1 MEWYSASDEASRE
14 RLEDAWSDARAI
26 DQELCEMLL
35 EVARGDVLAY
45 APAETPAEQIVRL
58 LTVLGYPAATIS
70 LVVAALGEVAP
81 ITPAR
86 YVFAQ
91 LQQAKN
97 LFNAGRIV
105 GDSSGPDGF
114 SFVPR
119 PLSKEIQ
126 KIIRPQSG
134 VARVL

>member
-1 MEWYSASDEASRE
+1 MEWYTASDQASRD
-14 RLEDAWSDARAI
+14 RLEDAWSDAGAI
-26 DQELCEMLL
+26 DPELCETLL
-35 EVARGDVLAY
+35 EVARGDVLEY
-45 APAETPAEQIVRL
+45 APAETNGEQVTRL

-70 LVVAALGEVAP
+70 MVVAALGEVDP
-81 ITPAR
+81 GTPAR

-105 GDSSGPDGF
+105 GDTSGPDGF
-114 SFVPR
+114 AFVPR
-119 PLSKEIQ
+119 PLSREIQ

-134 VARVL
+134 VARVF

>member
-1 MEWYSASDEASRE
+1 MEWYSASNEEAIDRINA
-14 RLEDAWSDARAI
+14 AWSDAPT
-26 DQELCEMLL
+26 DDVELCEMLL

-45 APAETPAEQIVRL
+45 APADTPAEQVTRL

-81 ITPAR
+81 VAPAR

-97 LFNAGRIV
+97 LYNAGRVV
-105 GDSSGPDGF
+105 GGQVGADGF

-126 KIIRPQSG
+126 KVIRPQSG

>member
-1 MEWYSASDEASRE
+1 MEWYTAAGQASRD
-14 RLEDAWSDARAI
+14 RLEDAWSDAPT
-26 DQELCEMLL
+26 DDVELCEMLL
-35 EVARGDVLAY
+35 EVARGDVLTY
-45 APAETPAEQIVRL
+45 APADTPAEQVIRL

-70 LVVAALGEVAP
+70 LVVAALGEDVPA
-81 ITPAR
+81 TPAR

-97 LFNAGRIV
+97 LYNAGRVV
-105 GDSSGPDGF
+105 GNQVGPDGF

-134 VARVL
+134 VARVF

>member
-1 MEWYSASDEASRE
+1 MEWYSASDEASRD
-14 RLEDAWSDARAI
+14 RLENAWSDARKI
-26 DQELCEMLL
+26 DEELCEMLL

-45 APAETPAEQIVRL
+45 APAETPAEQVTRL

-70 LVVAALGEVAP
+70 LVVAALGEVVP
-81 ITPAR
+81 GTPAR

-97 LFNAGRIV
+97 LFNAGRI
-105 GDSSGPDGF
+105 DRDQSGPDGY

-119 PLSKEIQ
+119 PLTKEIQ
-126 KIIRPQSG
+126 KAIRPQSG
-134 VARVL
+134 AARVF

>member
-1 MEWYSASDEASRE
+1 MDWYSAADQESRD
-14 RLEDAWSDARAI
+14 RLENAWSDAGKI
-26 DQELCEMLL
+26 DEELCEMLL

-45 APAETPAEQIVRL
+45 APADTPAEQVTRL

-70 LVVAALGEVAP
+70 LVVAALGEVVP
-81 ITPAR
+81 GTPAR

-105 GDSSGPDGF
+105 GDSAGPDGF
-114 SFVPR
+114 AFVPR
-119 PLSKEIQ
+119 PLSREIQ

>member
-1 MEWYSASDEASRE
+1 MQWYSAVDEEAQDRVHAAWV
-14 RLEDAWSDARAI
+14 DAPVDN
-26 DQELCEMLL
+26 QELCGMLL
-35 EVARGDVLAY
+35 DVARVQTIAY
-45 APAETPAEQIVRL
+45 AEDGEPAEQVTQL
-58 LTVLGYPAATIS
+58 LELLGYPSSTIAA
-70 LVVAALGEVAP
+70 VLGVLGVTVP
-81 ITPAR
+81 DTPSR

-97 LFNAGRIV
+97 LFNAGRII
-105 GDSSGPDGF
+105 GDSVGPDGF

-134 VARVL
+134 VANVL

>member
-1 MEWYSASDEASRE
+1 MEWYTASDEASRD
-14 RLEDAWSDARAI
+14 RLEDAWSDAASI
-26 DQELCEMLL
+26 DEELCEMLL

-45 APAETPAEQIVRL
+45 APAETPAEQVTRL

-70 LVVAALGEVAP
+70 LVVAALGEVVP
-81 ITPAR
+81 GIPAR

-105 GDSSGPDGF
+105 GNQAGPDGY

-126 KIIRPQSG
+126 KVIRPQSG
-134 VARVL
+134 AARVL

>member
-1 MEWYSASDEASRE
+1 MEWYSASDLASRE
-14 RLEDAWSDARAI
+14 RLEDAWSDARSI
-26 DQELCEMLL
+26 DEELCEMLL

-45 APAETPAEQIVRL
+45 AKTTTPGEQVTQL
-58 LTVLGYPAATIS
+58 LTVLGYPAATIAV
-70 LVVAALGEVAP
+70 VVAALGEVSLG
-81 ITPAR
+81 TPAR

-105 GDSSGPDGF
+105 GDSVGPDGF

-134 VARVL
+134 VARVF

>member
-1 MEWYSASDEASRE
+1 MQWYSASDEEAIARIGA
-14 RLEDAWSDARAI
+14 AWSDAPT
-26 DQELCEMLL
+26 DDVELCEMLL

-45 APAETPAEQIVRL
+45 APADAPAEQVTRL

-70 LVVAALGEVAP
+70 LVVAALGDVAP
-81 ITPAR
+81 SVPAR

-97 LFNAGRIV
+97 LYNAGRIV
-105 GDSSGPDGF
+105 GGQVGADGF

-134 VARVL
+134 VARVF